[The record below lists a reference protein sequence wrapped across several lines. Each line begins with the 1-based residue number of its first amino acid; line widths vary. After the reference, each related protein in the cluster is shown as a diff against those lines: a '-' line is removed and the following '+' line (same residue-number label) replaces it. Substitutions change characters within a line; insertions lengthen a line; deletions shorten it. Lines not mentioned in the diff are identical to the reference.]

1 MSPPLRPLPDT
12 IGRYKVVRL
21 LGQGAMGR
29 VVLAHDPVLDRDVA
43 VKLLRD
49 DLGLPSEHRQA
60 LLDRMRQEA
69 RASARVSHP
78 SIVAL
83 HDMGDDPEL
92 GLFLVFEYVEGVT
105 LKDRLTRGP
114 LGSESTAKIAR
125 AVGDALTT
133 AHSAG
138 VLHRDIKPENVILT
152 KTGAKIADFGIAR
165 VPDSTLTRDGGL
177 LGTPA
182 YSAPEAIASG
192 KFSPL
197 SDQFSMAATLY
208 EAISLHRAF
217 PGDDAVAVATRI
229 ATEEPPRIAEVCGID
244 AHVDTVLARA
254 LSKNPRARFESC
266 EEFGRALADAL
277 ELTPRAA
284 QPTLPDERHRWPPAS
299 APGGNRLARTVAIGA
314 AGVGALFAIGAVAVW
329 LGKDDEADA
338 SLSSSTPLAYD
349 AAPSNELAERPSER
363 KTRRPAGSSSSD
375 ETRNRN
381 RRDAGESDARNE
393 GGSRGSQEPAAA
405 ADTARDAGTT
415 PPGVGSANPADPP
428 R

>member
-1 MSPPLRPLPDT
+1 MSPPIRPLPES

-60 LLDRMRQEA
+60 LLDRMRHEA

-192 KFSPL
+192 RFSPL

-208 EAISLHRAF
+208 EAISLRRAF

-244 AHVDTVLARA
+244 AHVDTVLMRA
-254 LSKNPRARFESC
+254 LSKNPQARFGSC
-266 EEFGRALADAL
+266 EEFGRALAEAL
-277 ELTPRAA
+277 ELAPRAG
-284 QPTLPDERHRWPPAS
+284 QPTLPDERPRWPPES
-299 APGGNRLARTVAIGA
+299 ARAGRSHTRTVAIGA
-314 AGVGALFAIGAVAVW
+314 AGAGALLAVGAVALW
-329 LGKDDEADA
+329 SGLG
-338 SLSSSTPLAYD
+338 SSGQVDTQVSAPLAYD
-349 AAPSNELAERPSER
+349 ATPSGEVAERPSEK
-363 KTRRPAGSSSSD
+363 KTRRSPGGSGNGDDGRRAPRREAG
-375 ETRNRN
+375 
-381 RRDAGESDARNE
+381 ASDAN
-393 GGSRGSQEPAAA
+393 P
-405 ADTARDAGTT
+405 DDAGTATQQDPET
-415 PPGVGSANPADPP
+415 PSDTVRDSGAAAPIGS
-428 R
+428 

>member
-1 MSPPLRPLPDT
+1 MSPPLRPLPDA
-12 IGRYKVVRL
+12 IGRYRVVRL

-29 VVLAHDPVLDRDVA
+29 VLLAHDPVLDRAVA
-43 VKLLRD
+43 VKMLRD
-49 DLGLPSEHRQA
+49 DLGLPAEHRQA

-78 SIVAL
+78 NIVAL

-92 GLFLVFEYVEGVT
+92 GLYLVFEYVEGVT

-114 LGSESTAKIAR
+114 IGTESAAKIAR

-133 AHSAG
+133 AHNAG
-138 VLHRDIKPENVILT
+138 VLHRDIKPDNVILT

-192 KFSPL
+192 KFSPQ

-208 EAISLHRAF
+208 EALSLHRAF

-229 ATEEPPRIAEVCGID
+229 ATEEPPRIAEICGID
-244 AHVDTVLARA
+244 PRVDTVLARA
-254 LSKNPRARFESC
+254 MSKNPSARHGSC
-266 EEFGRALADAL
+266 EEFGRTLAEAL
-277 ELTPRAA
+277 EVTPRSA
-284 QPTLPDERHRWPPAS
+284 QPTLPDERHLPPRS
-299 APGGNRLARTVAIGA
+299 ARGAGGTTRTIAIGA
-314 AGVGALFAIGAVAVW
+314 AVGGALVTALGVALW
-329 LGKDDEADA
+329 SRLGESERVEDPAA
-338 SLSSSTPLAYD
+338 SAPLAYD
-349 AAPSNELAERPSER
+349 AAAHNDPAEKPSE
-363 KTRRPAGSSSSD
+363 KKPRRPGPGGG
-375 ETRNRN
+375 EGRK
-381 RRDAGESDARNE
+381 RDAGAANAAGDGAA
-393 GGSRGSQEPAAA
+393 PAASEPPG
-405 ADTARDAGTT
+405 ARDGGTAG
-415 PPGVGSANPADPP
+415 PVGD

>member
-1 MSPPLRPLPDT
+1 
-12 IGRYKVVRL
+12 
-21 LGQGAMGR
+21 MGR

-60 LLDRMRQEA
+60 LLDRMRHEA

-192 KFSPL
+192 RFSPL
-197 SDQFSMAATLY
+197 SDQFSMAATFY

-217 PGDDAVAVATRI
+217 PGEDAVAVATRI

-244 AHVDTVLARA
+244 AHVDTVLMRA
-254 LSKNPRARFESC
+254 LSKNPQSRFTSC
-266 EEFGRALADAL
+266 EEFGRALAEAL
-277 ELTPRAA
+277 ELIPRAA

-299 APGGNRLARTVAIGA
+299 ASGRSSARTIAIGA
-314 AGVGALFAIGAVAVW
+314 AGAGALLAVGAVALW
-329 LGKDDEADA
+329 SGLGNSEEVDNGV
-338 SLSSSTPLAYD
+338 SSAPLAYD
-349 AAPSNELAERPSER
+349 AAPSSELVERPSE
-363 KTRRPAGSSSSD
+363 KKPRRSAAASANGD
-375 ETRNRN
+375 EARSKNP
-381 RRDAGESDARNE
+381 RRDAAADDANGDS
-393 GGSRGSQEPAAA
+393 GGSVPAAETIAPGDSLRDGGTA
-405 ADTARDAGTT
+405 A
-415 PPGVGSANPADPP
+415 PSGS
-428 R
+428 